1 MLTFWIAAALLIV
14 AALAFVL
21 VPLLRSRAGS
31 GPTVREAN
39 LAILR
44 GQRQDIET
52 DVTLGL
58 LPRDARE
65 TALAELT
72 ARADEDLA
80 ATGDTLATATRKPWG
95 VAAFFAVLIPVV
107 TVGFYLWVGTPAVVD
122 PKVLAAAGAKPGD
135 HQIEEM
141 VLVLEKKM
149 QERPD
154 DVEGWMLLARSY
166 AATGKMEKALSAYA
180 HLAKIAP
187 GDASILADYADA
199 LALSRGRNLAGEP
212 MQLVMRALQAD
223 PRHPKALALAGTA
236 KLNSGEFA
244 ESLVYWERLYAVFPA
259 GSSESTE
266 ARDIIEDVRARAA
279 AAGKPLPPSKVLAAA
294 GPAKS
299 PAAAEPAK
307 SPAMASP
314 KAAGSAGD
322 CARPGGQV
330 GIGNRDA
337 GRCAARED
345 GRHGHALHLR
355 ARGNRLAHP
364 ARHPAWRCR
373 RVAEGIRAR
382 RFPEHV
388 AGRDTLQ
395 GAIGGHR
402 GAHLEGR
409 WRGCAIRRPRRHQQA
424 GRAGRQGSRHRHRQG
439 RSLRR
444 PRR

>member
-31 GPTVREAN
+31 GPSVREAN
-39 LAILR
+39 LAVLR

-52 DVTLGL
+52 DVALGL
-58 LPRDARE
+58 LPKDARE
-65 TALAELT
+65 TALAELA

-80 ATGDTLATATRKPWG
+80 ATGDTQATATRRPWG
-95 VAAFFAVLIPVV
+95 VAAFFAVLIPIV

-212 MQLVMRALQAD
+212 MQIVMRALEAD

-259 GSSESTE
+259 GSNESKE

-279 AAGKPLPPSKVLAAA
+279 AAGKPLPQSKVLAAA
-294 GPAKS
+294 GPAQS

-307 SPAMASP
+307 PPATASA
-314 KAAGSAGD
+314 KAAGTAPAPVPAGKSVSGTVTLAEALRGKTAASD
-322 CARPGGQV
+322 TLFIYARAETGSRIPLAILRGGAGELPKAFELDDSLSMSPAAILSKAQSVVIEARISKAGGAAAQSGDLVGTSKPVAPG
-330 GIGNRDA
+330 
-337 GRCAARED
+337 
-345 GRHGHALHLR
+345 
-355 ARGNRLAHP
+355 ARG
-364 ARHPAWRCR
+364 
-373 RVAEGIRAR
+373 VAIVIDKVV
-382 RFPEHV
+382 P
-388 AGRDTLQ
+388 
-395 GAIGGHR
+395 
-402 GAHLEGR
+402 
-409 WRGCAIRRPRRHQQA
+409 
-424 GRAGRQGSRHRHRQG
+424 
-439 RSLRR
+439 
-444 PRR
+444 